1 MRKTMLGIMAATALT
16 SAGCGRAHGEEDN
29 SPQTSRSYPV
39 GQFDKVELAGAYNV
53 TIATGKAP
61 SVSAVGSEKALE
73 RMVVEVEGGVLKIHP
88 DKHRGFSFGW
98 SRSKPVRLTI
108 TTQNLAGAE
117 LAGSGDINIDRVQGE
132 SFDGSVAGS
141 GDLRIAQIDVQR
153 LKMEIAG
160 SGSAQAAGRSR
171 EADYGIAG
179 SGDIKAANV
188 ASETAKVSI
197 AGSGNVTGQ
206 ATRTASVD
214 IMGSGNVRLT
224 GGAQCKISKAGSGNV
239 DCS

>member
-1 MRKTMLGIMAATALT
+1 MRKTMLGIMAVTALA

-29 SPQTSRSYPV
+29 SPQASRSYPV
-39 GQFDKVELAGAYNV
+39 GQFDRVELAGAYNV

-61 SVSAVGSEKALE
+61 SVSAVGSQKSID

-88 DKHRGFSFGW
+88 EKHRGFSFGW
-98 SRSKPVRLTI
+98 SNHKPVQLTI
-108 TTQNLAGAE
+108 TTQSLSAAE

-132 SFDGSVAGS
+132 SFDGSVAGA
-141 GDLRIAQIDVQR
+141 GDLKIAQVDVQR
-153 LKMEIAG
+153 LKMDIAG
-160 SGSAQAAGRSR
+160 SGSVEAAGRAR

-179 SGDIKAANV
+179 SGNIKAANV
-188 ASETAKVSI
+188 ATESAKVSI

-206 ATRTASVD
+206 ATQTASVD
-214 IMGSGNVRLT
+214 IMGSGDVRIT